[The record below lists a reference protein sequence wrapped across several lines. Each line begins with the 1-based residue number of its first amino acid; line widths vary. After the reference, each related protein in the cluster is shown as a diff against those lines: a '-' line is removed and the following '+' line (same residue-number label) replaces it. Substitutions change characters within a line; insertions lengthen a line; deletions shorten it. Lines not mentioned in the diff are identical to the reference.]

1 MPGFL
6 RPIAPL
12 SILAQEQ
19 GQINA
24 TSVKERRAGVRACG
38 RVCGTV
44 STEPP
49 AGPLHARPMGQ
60 VARASGSSSRRA
72 PPWLGGAAP
81 GAEGE
86 EETEKVSKPCF
97 STMIGRVRRVPSAT
111 ANGRHGPSGSDRAG
125 RQERPA
131 SPRLPGIF
139 AARAG

>member
-24 TSVKERRAGVRACG
+24 TSVKERRAGVRESVWHGEHRASS
-38 RVCGTV
+38 R
-44 STEPP
+44 
-49 AGPLHARPMGQ
+49 PLHARPMGQ
-60 VARASGSSSRRA
+60 VARASCSSSRRA
-72 PPWLGGAAP
+72 PLGLGGAAP

-97 STMIGRVRRVPSAT
+97 STMIGQVRRVPSAT
-111 ANGRHGPSGSDRAG
+111 ANGRHGPSGSERAG